1 MTSWVYACMQF
12 LFLCH
17 VVLLMFPSCLDRNC
31 LSQVWLKWGCSN
43 GCVTMGC
50 LGLPHS
56 HTSEHS
62 QVIWINIY
70 VYYLIFK
77 PGWLGMFLYTLAI
90 THLSQY
96 KWSRHKYFCNITGF
110 LYEVVGLWLIAM
122 DVSSLRRTRAQISC
136 NFHSLFS
143 CSISCEKKEKRKRS
157 EQRRRSDLLRRR
169 PNCNCNMTINSC
181 NMLTFFDDPWLHL
194 SSAVAH
200 VCWLS
205 SVQSG
210 MLNFPFVL
218 WLLSQWLCKLGGKLQ
233 VTIYEWHIWNQI
245 VYLQNEH
252 GPERLPKWGKGC
264 VWETHLIEGRVT

>member
-1 MTSWVYACMQF
+1 MVSALASLAVLSFIWLFKERAVYTDCSFPFSRGFFWSFSLMVNLLKKSGQYLNYVFYVVLHSEMTSWVYACMQF

-31 LSQVWLKWGCSN
+31 LSKVWLKWGCSN

-62 QVIWINIY
+62 QVIWININA
-70 VYYLIFK
+70 YYLIFK

-143 CSISCEKKEKRKRS
+143 C
-157 EQRRRSDLLRRR
+157 
-169 PNCNCNMTINSC
+169 
-181 NMLTFFDDPWLHL
+181 
-194 SSAVAH
+194 
-200 VCWLS
+200 
-205 SVQSG
+205 
-210 MLNFPFVL
+210 
-218 WLLSQWLCKLGGKLQ
+218 
-233 VTIYEWHIWNQI
+233 
-245 VYLQNEH
+245 
-252 GPERLPKWGKGC
+252 
-264 VWETHLIEGRVT
+264 

>member
-1 MTSWVYACMQF
+1 MQF

-31 LSQVWLKWGCSN
+31 LSKVWLKWGCSN

-96 KWSRHKYFCNITGF
+96 KWSRHKYFLQYNRFSVWSCGF
-110 LYEVVGLWLIAM
+110 VVNCDGCLIASE
-122 DVSSLRRTRAQISC
+122 DQSQNKLQFSLTLLVF
-136 NFHSLFS
+136 NFLR
-143 CSISCEKKEKRKRS
+143 KKEKRKRS

-169 PNCNCNMTINSC
+169 PNCN
-181 NMLTFFDDPWLHL
+181 W
-194 SSAVAH
+194 
-200 VCWLS
+200 
-205 SVQSG
+205 
-210 MLNFPFVL
+210 
-218 WLLSQWLCKLGGKLQ
+218 
-233 VTIYEWHIWNQI
+233 
-245 VYLQNEH
+245 
-252 GPERLPKWGKGC
+252 
-264 VWETHLIEGRVT
+264 